1 MSDESDSTPARNHSQ
16 AISSD
21 NGGIP
26 YFVSGA
32 NQDTFALVN
41 RILSWVVRILESK
54 SMQALEGRISLLV
67 CGGWLPGLGDVRTV
81 AALTGKAERTIED
94 AVTNSPR
101 QKHYIG
107 RQVFYRL
114 SDFPMAN
121 AEPGTSN
128 VKNS

>member
-1 MSDESDSTPARNHSQ
+1 MSLKNDDSQRLDCSQ

-21 NGGIP
+21 NGGIT
-26 YFVSGA
+26 YSVSGT
-32 NQDTFALVN
+32 NQDTFALIN

-54 SMQALEGRISLLV
+54 SMQTLEGRISLLV

-101 QKHYIG
+101 RKHYIG